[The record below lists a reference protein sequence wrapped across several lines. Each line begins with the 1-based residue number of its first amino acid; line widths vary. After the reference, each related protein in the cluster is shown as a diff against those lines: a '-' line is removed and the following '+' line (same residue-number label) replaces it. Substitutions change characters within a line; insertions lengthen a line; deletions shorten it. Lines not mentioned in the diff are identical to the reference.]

1 MKGTPYRTLLYLLCL
16 GSLVLFCSSRTH
28 GQTDPRRRRGMA
40 RELYHEGVFYG
51 KQGKYIEAESALEK
65 ALEYYPAYAD
75 AYNALGVVS
84 HRQKKNQQAIE
95 YYVLAIETDPHHVKA
110 RTNLALVFHEQRHDE
125 KALRQLEKVLEIHPD
140 YGPAQQLIRTV
151 KRNAVEQAAQERER
165 QKSEQAAQE
174 RERQKSEQAAQERE
188 RQEKASQ
195 KSPPPPVVKKEA
207 SSKKSRSQKSPF
219 AAGTKLFRE
228 GKVEAGIQSYQHT
241 LSRLPRSAE
250 GYTLLGMAYR
260 EQSRIT
266 LENKWFQHR
275 VKALTTAL
283 TCDARYVPALI
294 GLAELSFEQGDFRA
308 TKIYLRDALTYQPD
322 HPAKAQIEAILRH
335 MP

>member
-165 QKSEQAAQE
+165 Q
-174 RERQKSEQAAQERE
+174 
-188 RQEKASQ
+188 EKASQ